1 MRAGR
6 RGGGS
11 GVVGGASRT
20 VEVEGRARAERTPN
34 MYSVLVTLDMSRL
47 SGWLNADAYCR
58 VKKERE
64 SIGGGVTCGQAGGS
78 MGQGGRW
85 RKQQECPDCGG

>member
-6 RGGGS
+6 REGGS

-20 VEVEGRARAERTPN
+20 VEVAGRARAERTPN

-47 SGWLNADAYCR
+47 SGWLNDDAYCR
-58 VKKERE
+58 VKK
-64 SIGGGVTCGQAGGS
+64 GKGKA
-78 MGQGGRW
+78 
-85 RKQQECPDCGG
+85 